1 MCQKF
6 EVKLSLYLQK
16 TFALQNPD
24 YTLPAKRNG
33 EMSGKKVNGQEEEK
47 EGEVLLSQ
55 GLVNHYGATFLCLAN
70 SLEKLNTRQ
79 EILTVATQEENEK
92 LNRARAESGLEHMA
106 AVTAEQRNRL
116 VRLKEEMAGLGER
129 SVRLR
134 LRAAKLQEAK
144 QEEAMQREMRKDGE
158 RRREEELIAKPAG
171 QSSQ

>member
-24 YTLPAKRNG
+24 YSLPAKRNG

-47 EGEVLLSQ
+47 EGAVLLSQ
-55 GLVNHYGATFLCLAN
+55 GLVNHYGATFLCLVN

-92 LNRARAESGLEHMA
+92 LNRARADSGLEHMA
-106 AVTAEQRNRL
+106 AVTAEQRNQ
-116 VRLKEEMAGLGER
+116 KGL
-129 SVRLR
+129 
-134 LRAAKLQEAK
+134 
-144 QEEAMQREMRKDGE
+144 
-158 RRREEELIAKPAG
+158 
-171 QSSQ
+171 

>member
-1 MCQKF
+1 M
-6 EVKLSLYLQK
+6 
-16 TFALQNPD
+16 
-24 YTLPAKRNG
+24 
-33 EMSGKKVNGQEEEK
+33 VNGQEEEK
-47 EGEVLLSQ
+47 EGAVLLSQ

-92 LNRARAESGLEHMA
+92 LNRARADSGLEHMA

-158 RRREEELIAKPAG
+158 RRREEEL
-171 QSSQ
+171 